1 MALNVYEKRTPTFA
15 DKDGGCVKSGA
26 SGWITRFKGR
36 RATCGGVEESST
48 FISIEAEPGAL
59 GTPDMMPV
67 VPQSVSA
74 AGRTPLVIPHVKVAF
89 PPVTLLVIVVFDPA
103 KITGN
108 VEVTKA
114 NFP

>member
-1 MALNVYEKRTPTFA
+1 VALNVYEKRTPTFA

-48 FISIEAEPGAL
+48 FISIEADPGAL

-74 AGRTPLVIPHVKVAF
+74 AGRTPLVILHV
-89 PPVTLLVIVVFDPA
+89 
-103 KITGN
+103 
-108 VEVTKA
+108 
-114 NFP
+114 